1 MAPQSS
7 NHFDIRLQNQEPNS
21 CISSPLSIISTR
33 AELCTF
39 PVMEGKRT
47 FGESSA
53 QSSDHKLKAR
63 GQRLQATCHSAVH
76 VTAADLNLTDI
87 ECCYKVFHRVKDI
100 IIEKHRF
107 GFEPEIIATAPVLV
121 FNFLGRRYLVFPL
134 TGRGEWQQRRQR
146 EWISR
151 AVTMITSKVP

>member
-1 MAPQSS
+1 
-7 NHFDIRLQNQEPNS
+7 
-21 CISSPLSIISTR
+21 
-33 AELCTF
+33 
-39 PVMEGKRT
+39 MEGKRT

-100 IIEKHRF
+100 IIEENRF
-107 GFEPEIIATAPVLV
+107 GFEPEIIAEISTKRLRIYEMAVSYY
-121 FNFLGRRYLVFPL
+121 GRTYSEGKKNNL
-134 TGRGEWQQRRQR
+134 ERRL
-146 EWISR
+146 
-151 AVTMITSKVP
+151 